1 MPGREGPAEATT
13 DYEAS
18 PDADVPKERRGLLL
32 RVVTDQRV
40 AFAMV
45 GGVNTLLGIA
55 WFALFQTLLGSRLGP
70 YGYMVSLVCG
80 YSTSILCAFFLHRY
94 LVFRVR
100 GHFWLDLGRFT
111 LVNCAG
117 LGANAVLLPAVVET
131 THWHPIIA
139 QAVVAIGVAVIS
151 YAGHKY
157 FSFRRADKSSAGG
170 MR

>member
-1 MPGREGPAEATT
+1 MSQQT
-13 DYEAS
+13 
-18 PDADVPKERRGLLL
+18 DVPANRRGFLL

-40 AFAMV
+40 AFMMV

-55 WFALFQTLLGSRLGP
+55 WFAFFQTLFGAGLGR

-80 YSTSILCAFFLHRY
+80 YAASIICAFFLHRY

-117 LGANAVLLPAVVET
+117 LGANAVLLPIVVET
-131 THWHPIIA
+131 THWHPIVA
-139 QAVVAIGVAVIS
+139 QAIVAIAIAVIS
-151 YAGHKY
+151 YGGHKY
-157 FSFRRADKSSAGG
+157 FSFRRVQNHDPA
-170 MR
+170 

>member
-1 MPGREGPAEATT
+1 MSAEA
-13 DYEAS
+13 E
-18 PDADVPKERRGLLL
+18 VPANRRGLLL

-40 AFAMV
+40 AFMMV

-55 WFALFQTLLGSRLGP
+55 WFALFQTLFGVHLGR

-80 YSTSILCAFFLHRY
+80 YGASIICAFFLHRY

-117 LGANAVLLPAVVET
+117 LGANAVLLPLVVET

-157 FSFRRADKSSAGG
+157 FSFRRVNKQDGDEV
-170 MR
+170 R